1 MCVRACA
8 RESETTGIFTIY
20 IVVLHLLFNEGYF
33 YSKASD
39 KNKPMFYEKQHVVF
53 RRHFRSIGKILK
65 LGIRYERLKNRDH
78 QRFAQE
84 RGAECSYSTQKC
96 LKLYCRPFSRNDGLC
111 FLRYKTFYQYGV

>member
-39 KNKPMFYEKQHVVF
+39 KNKPMFYEKQHVVLWKTT
-53 RRHFRSIGKILK
+53 RHFIENNTSFLEGIFVRLGRSS
-65 LGIRYERLKNRDH
+65 NWA
-78 QRFAQE
+78 FAM
-84 RGAECSYSTQKC
+84 RG
-96 LKLYCRPFSRNDGLC
+96 
-111 FLRYKTFYQYGV
+111 